1 MQAIGQGA
9 AVGLGAIALAEQ
21 RVVRGAS
28 DADGRHHRSHLVAL
42 GVSMAD
48 GAAQGAHAASNQV
61 KDRLLSAILSAVIA
75 VLGNFE
81 TGVALHGHRPAVAEL
96 KPRFTAAGLHGIA
109 IEHSAVRKEGLF
121 WGRLRVAP
129 LPDRGRRSPAPL
141 SRAQPPVQEAPPSPV
156 APPARKPVWASRL
169 SECRD
174 RRVGEPK

>member
-109 IEHSAVRKEGLF
+109 IEHGAVRKEGLF
-121 WGRLRVAP
+121 GA
-129 LPDRGRRSPAPL
+129 GCA
-141 SRAQPPVQEAPPSPV
+141 
-156 APPARKPVWASRL
+156 
-169 SECRD
+169 
-174 RRVGEPK
+174 